1 VTSKLANFIRQEM
14 AARKMSIRAFAE
26 YVDVANHTMQRY
38 VEGNPPTI
46 DFLAK
51 LAKAT
56 KIDLLALVELSFPEV
71 VESTR
76 PSPEALI
83 VAQRLENLP
92 EDIRQVLTQVLC
104 GVGGFFLL
112 LFGLLSWR
120 NAAGARAEQRHQDL
134 LAIERERN
142 WIMQGGQS
150 RSTRNTPS
158 AYEEEP
164 LDRLFPERRANMERL
179 ERMRR
184 EGKLTSEAE
193 KIWSQSPRPP
203 ARKDFYNAMF
213 PDRKED
219 PKRVSGSIQN
229 TKRKR

>member
-1 VTSKLANFIRQEM
+1 MRFRANLFGGLFWLTALGMI
-14 AARKMSIRAFAE
+14 
-26 YVDVANHTMQRY
+26 V
-38 VEGNPPTI
+38 
-46 DFLAK
+46 
-51 LAKAT
+51 
-56 KIDLLALVELSFPEV
+56 ALVGFSQVGSQYMSEPSTPQPYLSE
-71 VESTR
+71 T
-76 PSPEALI
+76 
-83 VAQRLENLP
+83 ENRAIKTLAVGITGAFYTP
-92 EDIRQVLTQVLC
+92 MVC
-104 GVGGFFLL
+104 GAGSFFLL
-112 LFGLLSWR
+112 FFGLLSWR

-142 WIMQGGQS
+142 WIMQGGQL

-203 ARKDFYNAMF
+203 AREDFYNAMF

>member
-1 VTSKLANFIRQEM
+1 MQGSRLKAVREDRQLTQIDLSNRAGVSLKQLWPYEHDESDPTSDVLAR
-14 AARKMSIRAFAE
+14 
-26 YVDVANHTMQRY
+26 
-38 VEGNPPTI
+38 
-46 DFLAK
+46 LAK
-51 LAKAT
+51 ELEVSMDYLAG
-56 KIDLLALVELSFPEV
+56 LVDDPQARLSEEELTPME
-71 VESTR
+71 
-76 PSPEALI
+76 
-83 VAQRLENLP
+83 
-92 EDIRQVLTQVLC
+92 
-104 GVGGFFLL
+104 
-112 LFGLLSWR
+112 R

-142 WIMQGGQS
+142 WIMQGGQL

-203 ARKDFYNAMF
+203 AREDFYNAMF